1 MTKPIVAIIGRP
13 NVGKSTLFNRLIGR
27 RVAIV
32 EDEPGTT
39 RDRLHSN
46 VSWKDKTF
54 TIVDTGG
61 LEIDPKPGMAS
72 LIKHQV
78 TMAIDEAD
86 AIIFVVDVLDGIT
99 GEDKELAELLRRS
112 GKPVVVAANK
122 ADNEQRGYESAQ
134 FYKLAIGDP
143 IPISA
148 YHGLGVSD
156 LLDKVVE
163 HLPRFAEE
171 EEQDIMKVA
180 IVGRPNVGKSM
191 LLNAIVG
198 EDRVIVSDKPG
209 TTRDAIDTIYEFEG
223 ERMMLIDTAGI
234 RRRGRVDKG
243 IEFYSVD
250 RAMRAI
256 DRADVAILVTEAKEL
271 LTAQDIHVAGYI
283 HEACKGAAVVV
294 NKWDLVEGLVDKR
307 QCTVDMRS
315 KLKFMPYAPILY
327 TSAIDGT
334 GVDSVLEVVK
344 KIYKERNKRISTPLL
359 NNTIRD
365 AVASHSAPSRRGKK
379 LNILYV
385 TQADVN
391 PPTFV
396 FSVNDAALLHFSYQR
411 YMENQLRKSF
421 GFRGTPIRLFF
432 RQRGDK

>member
-1 MTKPIVAIIGRP
+1 MRKPIVAIIGRP

-27 RVAIV
+27 RIAIV

-39 RDRLHSN
+39 RDRLHAD
-46 VSWKDKTF
+46 VSYRDKAF

-61 LEIDPKPGMAS
+61 LVVAPKPGMAS
-72 LIKHQV
+72 LIKKQV

-122 ADNEQRGYESAQ
+122 SDNDQRGYESAQ

-156 LLDKVVE
+156 LLDKVAE
-163 HLPRFAEE
+163 HLPRFVAEE
-171 EEQDIMKVA
+171 EQNIMKVA

-198 EDRVIVSDKPG
+198 EERVIVSDKPG
-209 TTRDAIDTIYEFEG
+209 TTRDAIDTIYECDG

-250 RAMRAI
+250 RAMRSI
-256 DRADVAILVTEAKEL
+256 DRADVALLVIEAKEM

-307 QCTVDMRS
+307 QCTVEMRS

-327 TSAIDGT
+327 TSAIDGM
-334 GVDSVLEVVK
+334 GIEAVLEVAK
-344 KIYKERNKRISTPLL
+344 KIYKERNKRIATPLL

-365 AVASHSAPSRRGKK
+365 AVAAHSAPSRRGKK

-385 TQADVN
+385 TQADIN

>member
-1 MTKPIVAIIGRP
+1 
-13 NVGKSTLFNRLIGR
+13 VGKSTLFNRLIGK

-39 RDRLHSN
+39 RDRLHAD
-46 VSWKDKTF
+46 VSWRDKAF

-61 LEIDPKPGMAS
+61 LVVAPKPGMAS

-122 ADNEQRGYESAQ
+122 SDNDQRGYESAQ

-156 LLDKVVE
+156 LLDKVAE
-163 HLPRFAEE
+163 HLPRFVAEE
-171 EEQDIMKVA
+171 EQNVMKVA

-198 EDRVIVSDKPG
+198 EERVIVSDKPG

-250 RAMRAI
+250 RAMRSI
-256 DRADVAILVTEAKEL
+256 DRADVALLVIEAKEM

-294 NKWDLVEGLVDKR
+294 NKWDLVEGLKDKR
-307 QCTVDMRS
+307 QCTVEMRS

-327 TSAIDGT
+327 TSAIDGM
-334 GVDSVLEVVK
+334 GIEDVLEVAK
-344 KIYKERNKRISTPLL
+344 KIYKERSKRIATPLL
-359 NNTIRD
+359 NNVIRD

-385 TQADVN
+385 TQADIN

-411 YMENQLRKSF
+411 YMENQLRKKF

>member
-1 MTKPIVAIIGRP
+1 MTKPIVSIIGRP

-39 RDRLHSN
+39 RDRLHAN
-46 VSWKDKTF
+46 VFWKDKAF
-54 TIVDTGG
+54 IIVDTGG
-61 LEIDPKPGMAS
+61 LVVDPKPGMAS
-72 LIKHQV
+72 LIKKQV
-78 TMAIDEAD
+78 TMAIEEAD
-86 AIIFVVDVLDGIT
+86 AVIFVVDVLDGIAV
-99 GEDKELAELLRRS
+99 EDKELAELLRRS

-122 ADNEQRGYESAQ
+122 SDNAQRGYGSAQ

-163 HLPRFAEE
+163 HLPRFVGE

-198 EDRVIVSDKPG
+198 EERVIVYDKPG
-209 TTRDAIDTIYEFEG
+209 TTRDAIDTIYECNG
-223 ERMMLIDTAGI
+223 ERMLLIDTAGI

-250 RAMRAI
+250 RAMRSI
-256 DRADVAILVTEAKEL
+256 DRADVALLVVEAKEM

-307 QCTVDMRS
+307 QCTLEIRS

-334 GVDSVLEVVK
+334 GIGDVLEVAK
-344 KIYKERNKRISTPLL
+344 KIYKERSKRIATPLL
-359 NNTIRD
+359 NNVIRD
-365 AVASHSAPSRRGKK
+365 AVASHSAPSMRGKK

-385 TQADVN
+385 TQADIN

-411 YMENQLRKSF
+411 YMENQLRKNF

-432 RQRGDK
+432 RQKGDK

>member
-39 RDRLHSN
+39 RDRLHAN
-46 VSWKDKTF
+46 VSWKDKAF
-54 TIVDTGG
+54 VIVDTGG
-61 LEIDPKPGMAS
+61 LEVSPKPGMAS

-78 TMAIDEAD
+78 TMAIEEAD

-112 GKPVVVAANK
+112 GKPIVLAANK
-122 ADNEQRGYESAQ
+122 SDNEQRGYDSAQ

-148 YHGLGVSD
+148 YHGLGVSEV
-156 LLDKVVE
+156 LDKVAA
-163 HLPRFAEE
+163 HLPRFVAEE
-171 EEQDIMKVA
+171 EQNIMKVA

-198 EDRVIVSDKPG
+198 EERVIVCDKPG

-234 RRRGRVDKG
+234 RRRGRVEKG

-250 RAMRAI
+250 RAMRSI
-256 DRADVAILVTEAKEL
+256 DRADVALLVIEAKEM

-283 HEACKGAAVVV
+283 HDACKGAAVVV
-294 NKWDLVEGLVDKR
+294 NKWDLAEGLVDKR
-307 QCTVDMRS
+307 QCTVDIRS

-334 GVDSVLEVVK
+334 GIEDVLEVAK
-344 KIYKERNKRISTPLL
+344 KIYKERSKRIATPLL

-385 TQADVN
+385 TQADIN